1 MMRPRVFLADDHSLL
16 LEAFSKLLESKYDI
30 VGTATDGRQ
39 MLSMV
44 SKLKPDVVLMDI
56 AMPNLN
62 GFDAGEKLKKIL
74 PEIKLIFLTVNEDPE
89 MVTEAFRI
97 GANGYLLKN
106 SAASELF
113 QAIDAVLNS
122 KNYVTPKITQGM
134 ISSFI
139 NNPNGQKVHGDLT
152 IRQRE
157 VLQLLAEGQTM
168 KKVAASLFITPR
180 TVAFHKYQI
189 MEHLDI
195 KTNSELIQYA
205 VKHGLVNS

>member
-1 MMRPRVFLADDHSLL
+1 MMRPRIFLADDHSLL
-16 LEAFSKLLESKYDI
+16 LEAFSKLLESKYEI
-30 VGTATDGRQ
+30 VGTATDGRK

-44 SKLKPDVVLMDI
+44 TKLNPDVVLLDI

-62 GFDAGEKLKKIL
+62 GFEAGEKLKKLL
-74 PEIKLIFLTVNEDPE
+74 PEVKLVFLTVNEDPE
-89 MVTEAFRI
+89 MVKEAFRI

-113 QAIDAVLNS
+113 EAVDAVLSS
-122 KNYVTPKITQGM
+122 KNYVTPKLSQDLEK
-134 ISSFI
+134 SFI
-139 NNPNGQKVHGDLT
+139 KDPGGQKAHGNLT

-157 VLQLLAEGQTM
+157 VLQLLAEGHTM
-168 KKVAASLFITPR
+168 KQVATSLNITPR

-189 MEHLDI
+189 MEDLNI

-205 VKHGLVNS
+205 IKNGLVS

>member
-1 MMRPRVFLADDHSLL
+1 MMRPRILLADDHALL
-16 LEAFSKLLESKYDI
+16 LEAFSKLLEPKYDV
-30 VGTATDGRQ
+30 VGTATDGRK
-39 MLSMV
+39 MLAMV
-44 SKLKPDVVLMDI
+44 QKLKPDVVLLDI

-62 GFDAGEKLKKIL
+62 GFDAGEKLKKLL
-74 PEIKLIFLTVNEDPE
+74 PEVKLVFLTVNEDPD

-113 QAIDAVLNS
+113 QALDAVLNS
-122 KNYVTPKITQGM
+122 KNYVTPSLEAGM
-134 ISSFI
+134 LNSFI
-139 NNPNGQKVHGDLT
+139 KNPSGQKAHGNLT

-157 VLQLLAEGQTM
+157 VLQLLAEGHTM
-168 KKVAASLFITPR
+168 KEVAASLNITPR

-189 MEHLDI
+189 MEDLDI

-205 VKHGLVNS
+205 IKHGLVS

>member
-1 MMRPRVFLADDHSLL
+1 MMRPRILLADDHTLL

-30 VGTATDGRQ
+30 VGTATDGRK

-56 AMPNLN
+56 AMPNMN
-62 GFDAGEKLKKIL
+62 GFDAGEKLKKLL
-74 PEIKLIFLTVNEDPE
+74 PEVKLVFLTVNEDPD

-106 SAASELF
+106 SASSELF
-113 QAIDAVLNS
+113 QAVDAVLNS
-122 KNYVTPKITQGM
+122 KNYVTPKINQGI

-139 NNPNGQKVHGDLT
+139 KNPGVQKVHGELT

-157 VLQLLAEGQTM
+157 VLQLLAEGHTM
-168 KKVAASLFITPR
+168 KQVAANLNITPR

-189 MEHLDI
+189 MEDLDI

-205 VKHGLVNS
+205 IRHGLVA

>member
-1 MMRPRVFLADDHSLL
+1 MMRPRILLADDHTLL

-30 VGTATDGRQ
+30 VGTATDGRK

-56 AMPNLN
+56 AMPNMN
-62 GFDAGEKLKKIL
+62 GFDAGEKLKKLL
-74 PEIKLIFLTVNEDPE
+74 PEVKLVFLTVNEDPD

-106 SAASELF
+106 SASSELF
-113 QAIDAVLNS
+113 QAVDAVLNS
-122 KNYVTPKITQGM
+122 KNYVTPKINQGI

-139 NNPNGQKVHGDLT
+139 KNPGVQKVHGELT

-157 VLQLLAEGQTM
+157 VLQLLAEGHTM
-168 KKVAASLFITPR
+168 KQVAANLNITPR

-189 MEHLDI
+189 MEDLDI

-205 VKHGLVNS
+205 IKHGLVA